1 MIKKDKDV
9 LNRVGVKT
17 PINHL
22 TDNNLIII
30 N

>member
-22 TDNNLIII
+22 TDIL
-30 N
+30 